1 MKKIITMFFVMG
13 AIYAN
18 FAQVAINTD
27 GSAPDASAMLDV
39 KSTAGGI
46 LIPRMSAADRDAIAS
61 PATGLLVFVTDD
73 HTFYY
78 YDGANWVTMA
88 TDNDWTVN
96 GNDMY
101 NNNTGNVG
109 IGTNT
114 PSEKLEVNG
123 DIKHGNALKIYSNSS
138 GGTHTWVSFNS
149 PDNGYGDNIF
159 LGAGGT
165 TVVTSGE
172 AANTIKA
179 NIDTTNGHET
189 FYIGSDNNFRLYNNL
204 QNGWD
209 SRIEALLIDKDRDWH
224 IDMKRIYIHDSI
236 ETNHRIPFIS
246 RTDYHY
252 GYGIAMYG
260 GQGFVIGGGESPNLV
275 NNNIDLKNT
284 EILYLTSDQ
293 KDNAQAIK
301 FITNTQDGWDNRVE
315 AMTIIGKG
323 NIGIGTNNPGE
334 KLDINGAM
342 HLTPGDAPAN
352 TDEGDIY
359 MDANT
364 HKLRVYDGTIWHD
377 LW

>member
-1 MKKIITMFFVMG
+1 MKKIITMFFIIG

-78 YDGANWVTMA
+78 YDGANWVTMI
-88 TDNDWTVN
+88 TDNDWTIN

-109 IGTNT
+109 VGTNT
-114 PSEKLEVNG
+114 PEKKLDVNG
-123 DIKHGNALKIYSNSS
+123 EIKHGNALSLYSNAS
-138 GGTHTWVSFNS
+138 GGTHNWVTFNS

-165 TVVTSGE
+165 TVITSGE
-172 AANTIKA
+172 AAGTIKA

-189 FYIGSDNNFRLYNNL
+189 FYIGSDNNFRLYTNM

-209 SRIEALLIDKDRDWH
+209 SRIEALLIDRDRDWH
-224 IDMKRIYIHDSI
+224 IDMKRLYIHDTL
-236 ETNHRIPFIS
+236 EGNHRVPFIS

-260 GQGFVIGGGESPNLV
+260 GQGFVIGGGESPSLV

-323 NIGIGTNNPGE
+323 NVGIGTNNPGE

-352 TDEGDIY
+352 ADEGDIY
-359 MDANT
+359 MDVNT

>member
-13 AIYAN
+13 VIYAN

-39 KSTAGGI
+39 KSTDGGI
-46 LIPRMSAADRDAIAS
+46 LIPRMSVADRDAIAS

-138 GGTHTWVSFNS
+138 GGTHNWVTFNS